1 MERVPE
7 PELMDDA
14 EQARAY
20 AEADFDAPHALF
32 TALLREEFP
41 DLARTGTSLDLG
53 CGPGDISFRVAA
65 AWPGWR
71 VDAVDGSQA
80 MLALA
85 RGRASRDPAGPR
97 VRFSKAM
104 LPEESPPAE
113 AYDMVFSNS
122 LLHHLPDPQVLWA
135 SIRRYARPGAA
146 VFVMDLM
153 RPGSQREVEALVERY
168 ADGEAEILR
177 HDFRNSLF
185 AAYRPDEVQSQLE
198 AEGLRAIRVDV
209 VSDRH
214 WIARGRFD
222 IQ

>member
-20 AEADFDAPHALF
+20 AEADFDAPHTHF
-32 TALLREEFP
+32 TALLRDEFP
-41 DLARTGTSLDLG
+41 DLAEAGTSLDLG
-53 CGPGDISFRVAA
+53 CGPGDISFRVAS

-71 VDAVDGSQA
+71 VDAVDGSEA
-80 MLALA
+80 MIALA
-85 RGRASRDPAGPR
+85 RGRANGDPAGPR
-97 VRFSKAM
+97 IRFLRAM

-113 AYDMVFSNS
+113 AYDLVLSNS
-122 LLHHLPDPQVLWA
+122 LLHHLPDPQILWS
-135 SIRRYARPGAA
+135 SIRRYARPSAA

-153 RPGSQREVEALVERY
+153 RPRSEREVEALVERY
-168 ADGEAEILR
+168 AHGEAEILR
-177 HDFRNSLF
+177 RDFRLSLF
-185 AAYRPDEVQSQLE
+185 AAYRPEEVQSQLE
-198 AEGLRAIRVDV
+198 AEGLRALRVDV

-222 IQ
+222 I